1 MAVNNKENKFGEQTM
16 ISYKSKKI
24 FLLATSIKK
33 FVYQTVGWKKIKT
46 VKQRNRNII
55 KNVC

>member
-33 FVYQTVGWKKIKT
+33 FVYQTVG
-46 VKQRNRNII
+46 
-55 KNVC
+55 